1 MTGIVYLSKNAI
13 NIPKPRVCLTTFR
26 LLIKDEKLSTLEG
39 AKGERMRV

>member
-13 NIPKPRVCLTTFR
+13 NIPKPPVCLTTFR
-26 LLIKDEKLSTLEG
+26 LLIKDEKLRTLEG